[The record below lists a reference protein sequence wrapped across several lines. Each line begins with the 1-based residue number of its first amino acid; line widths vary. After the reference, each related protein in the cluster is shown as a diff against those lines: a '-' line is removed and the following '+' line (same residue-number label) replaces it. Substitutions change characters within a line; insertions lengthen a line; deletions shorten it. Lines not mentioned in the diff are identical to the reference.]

1 MNAPDIVMQSYGR
14 CCASATFFDDFYQH
28 FLQSS
33 PEVRAKFTNTD
44 MPAQKLL
51 LRQGILN
58 LVLFSRGL
66 PPTKLQALAKSH
78 SRDKLDIQP
87 HLYTYWIDAL
97 IRTVEQHDK
106 QANAETARAWREV
119 LNKGVEVIQAGY

>member
-14 CCASATFFDDFYQH
+14 CCASKTFFDDFYQR

-44 MPAQKLL
+44 MPAQNLL

-119 LNKGVEVIQAGY
+119 LNKGVDVIQAGY

>member
-14 CCASATFFDDFYQH
+14 CCASATFFDDFYQR

-66 PPTKLQALAKSH
+66 PPTKLQALARSH

-87 HLYTYWIDAL
+87 HLYTHWIDAL

>member
-1 MNAPDIVMQSYGR
+1 M
-14 CCASATFFDDFYQH
+14 
-28 FLQSS
+28 
-33 PEVRAKFTNTD
+33 RAKFTNTD

-78 SRDKLDIQP
+78 SRENLDIQP
-87 HLYTYWIDAL
+87 HLYTFWVDAL
-97 IRTVEQHDK
+97 IHTVERHDK
-106 QANAETARAWREV
+106 QATAETSRAWRDV
-119 LNKGVEVIQAGY
+119 LSKGIEVIQAGY